1 MSRLVYL
8 ILKETDLS
16 ERHPV
21 RDAYIIE
28 RGALIRGETRART
41 MVPEQIVEWETEQ
54 TPQRR
59 ETYSPKTDRFFPLDP
74 EKPAKRKITLE

>member
-1 MSRLVYL
+1 MANRLVYL
-8 ILKETDLS
+8 ILKETDF

-21 RDAYIIE
+21 RDAYIID
-28 RGALIRGETRART
+28 RAALIRGETRART
-41 MVPEQIVEWETEQ
+41 MVPENIIEWATDT

-59 ETYSPKTDRFFPLDP
+59 ETYVPATDRFFPLDP